1 MATKTKKIS
10 AETLAKKIDDGG
22 DSVTLDEGSGF
33 GRNLDKHLR
42 DLGWKTATSYS
53 ECSKA
58 SFESHLKK
66 GDRRIEIVCASFMGV
81 FTQVSVWDHTD

>member
-1 MATKTKKIS
+1 MATKQKIS
-10 AETLAKKIDDGG
+10 AKALAKKIDNGG
-22 DSVTLDEGSGF
+22 DSVTVDEGSGYA
-33 GRNLDKHLR
+33 RDLDETLR
-42 DLGWKTATSYS
+42 DLGWTTATSYS

-81 FTQVSVWDHTD
+81 FTQVSVWNHED